1 MTNIDVRSVPRLLP
15 GVRLRTLDDG
25 ARVLLVPEGVATLS
39 ATGAA
44 VVEAIDGKRDIAA
57 IVALMGERFDAAG
70 ADLTTDVAGLLE
82 QFAQRMWIEL
92 AP

>member
-1 MTNIDVRSVPRLLP
+1 MKDIDSASVPRLLP
-15 GVRLRTLDDG
+15 GVRLRSLDDG
-25 ARVLLVPEGVATLS
+25 ARVLLVPEGAATLS
-39 ATGAA
+39 TTGAA

-57 IVALMGERFDAAG
+57 IVALMGERFDASG
-70 ADLTTDVAGLLE
+70 ADLTADVTGLLE